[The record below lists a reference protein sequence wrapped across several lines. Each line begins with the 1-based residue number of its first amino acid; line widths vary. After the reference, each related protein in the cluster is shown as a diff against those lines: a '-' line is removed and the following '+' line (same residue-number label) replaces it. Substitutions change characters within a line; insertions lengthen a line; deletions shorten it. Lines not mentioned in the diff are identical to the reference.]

1 VVLRFSIGPS
11 WSLCGRTRLWLC
23 YSVGAVFETARYSAS
38 LCPYRTSRTINR
50 GSPARTVSVNETL
63 TVPDR
68 QHRQQKGNKQ
78 RMPCSKR
85 SRKPRADSSQAA
97 RLLPSADV
105 AVWTRSDLRKAA
117 MACTH
122 GVGRGA
128 AGFNQGSIVTSIR
141 YIQRSEAKGVQ
152 DTQLEHYGTLARRQA
167 REMAITAEASL
178 LEDCSDPAPLRRS
191 GGCRHARTEDTVV
204 GQQRV

>member
-1 VVLRFSIGPS
+1 VVLRASVRVGAAVAE
-11 WSLCGRTRLWLC
+11 LACG

-85 SRKPRADSSQAA
+85 SRTPRQTLH

-105 AVWTRSDLRKAA
+105 AAWTRSDLRKAA

-128 AGFNQGSIVTSIR
+128 AVQSSPPYDTFSVAKPRVYRTPSLSIMAR
-141 YIQRSEAKGVQ
+141 WR
-152 DTQLEHYGTLARRQA
+152 DDRLERWQ
-167 REMAITAEASL
+167 
-178 LEDCSDPAPLRRS
+178 
-191 GGCRHARTEDTVV
+191 
-204 GQQRV
+204 